1 MKADNLVQEPD
12 RSPASKAAGTIGGQE
27 LSVESDDLGLAL
39 RMDHVRKR
47 FPGTIAVDD
56 VTFEVYAGEVHAL
69 VGENGAGKS
78 TLMKMLAGSYDDY
91 EGRIFI
97 NSKEVALH
105 SPTIAKKYGIG
116 MIYQELSLARP
127 ISIAENLLAGRLP
140 RKGLFLDR
148 KAMRRQASSLL
159 GRVGLDLD
167 PSLPIE
173 DISQHEAQLV
183 EIAKV
188 LGNNPCILV
197 MDEPTSALSRE
208 EVERLFSIIDTLRK
222 RGIAIVYI
230 SHHLPEIFRIADRVT
245 VMRDGKKIAT
255 KAIAE
260 VSHEEIVQMMV
271 GRSVKEFYRRKEK
284 QIGAPR
290 FKVSGLSRFGFFHD
304 VSFEARKGE
313 ILGICGLSGA
323 GRTELAR
330 VLVGLDRAETG
341 RIELDGAL
349 VKGGS
354 MASYVEQGIAYLTE
368 DRKTEGLALRLPV
381 ENNVL
386 AAIVDR
392 LSKAS
397 IYSRTKGKPTVERL
411 VGELNIY
418 PPDPSRTV
426 GNLSGGNQQKV
437 LLAKWLA
444 SDPKVLILDEPT
456 RGVDIKAK
464 MTIHASIEKLARDGC
479 TVLLISSDLPELVGL
494 SDRVMI
500 MRKGHF
506 IREMQY
512 GECSEESLL
521 LAANGETAQETA
533 GGPGKEKVV

>member
-1 MKADNLVQEPD
+1 VID
-12 RSPASKAAGTIGGQE
+12 SGTGC
-27 LSVESDDLGLAL
+27 AL
-39 RMDHVRKR
+39 EMRHVSKR

-56 VTFEVYAGEVHAL
+56 VSFEVRAGEVHAL

-78 TLMKMLAGSYDDY
+78 TLMKMLAGSFDDY
-91 EGRIFI
+91 TGEIAINGRP
-97 NSKEVALH
+97 VLLH
-105 SPTIAKKYGIG
+105 SPTLAKRNGIG

-127 ISIAENLLAGRLP
+127 ISIGENLLAGRLP
-140 RKGLFLDR
+140 RRGPFLDKPR
-148 KAMRRQASSLL
+148 VLAQARELL
-159 GRVGLDLD
+159 ASVGLDLD

-188 LGNNPCILV
+188 LGSSPSILV

-208 EVERLFSIIDTLRK
+208 EVERLFQIIGEMK
-222 RGIAIVYI
+222 NRGIAIVYI

-255 KAIAE
+255 KPVADVTREE
-260 VSHEEIVQMMV
+260 VVQMMV
-271 GRSVKEFYRRKEK
+271 GRSVKEFYRRGERS
-284 QIGAPR
+284 IGDVR
-290 FKVSGLSRFGFFHD
+290 LRVKGLSRFGFFHG
-304 VSFEARKGE
+304 VSFEARRGE

-330 VLVGLDRAETG
+330 VLTGLDRADEG
-341 RIELDGAL
+341 AIELDGAT
-349 VKGGS
+349 VKGSS
-354 MASYVEQGIAYLTE
+354 MADYVEQGISYLTE
-368 DRKTEGLALRLPV
+368 DRKTEGLAVRLPV
-381 ENNVL
+381 DDNVL
-386 AAIVDR
+386 SAIIDR
-392 LSKAS
+392 LSSAGV
-397 IYSRTKGKPTVERL
+397 YAKPRGRHAVEKL
-411 VGELNIY
+411 VGELSIY

-444 SDPKVLILDEPT
+444 TEPKVLILDEPT
-456 RGVDIKAK
+456 RGVDIGAK
-464 MTIHASIEKLARDGC
+464 MTIHASIEKLAREGC
-479 TVLLISSDLPELVGL
+479 SVLLISSDLPELVGL

-512 GECSEESLL
+512 SECSEESLL
-521 LAANGETAQETA
+521 LAANGDTDHGAAT
-533 GGPGKEKVV
+533 

>member
-1 MKADNLVQEPD
+1 VND
-12 RSPASKAAGTIGGQE
+12 SASGC
-27 LSVESDDLGLAL
+27 AL
-39 RMDHVRKR
+39 EMRHVSKR

-56 VTFEVYAGEVHAL
+56 VSFEVRAGEVHAL

-78 TLMKMLAGSYDDY
+78 TLMKMLAGSFDDY
-91 EGRIFI
+91 TGDIVI
-97 NSKEVALH
+97 GGTVALLH
-105 SPTIAKKYGIG
+105 SPTLAKRHGVG

-127 ISIAENLLAGRLP
+127 ISITENLLAGRLP
-140 RKGLFLDR
+140 RRGPFLD
-148 KAMRRQASSLL
+148 KRRARAQARELL
-159 GRVGLDLD
+159 ASVCLDLD
-167 PSLPIE
+167 PRLPIE

-188 LGNNPCILV
+188 LGNNPSILV

-208 EVERLFSIIDTLRK
+208 EVDRLFAMIGDLKR

-255 KAIAE
+255 RPIGE
-260 VSHEEIVQMMV
+260 VSREEIVQMMV
-271 GRSVKEFYRRKEK
+271 GRSVREFYKREEHS
-284 QIGAPR
+284 IGEAR
-290 FKVSGLSRFGFFHD
+290 LRVRGLSRFGFFHD
-304 VSFEARKGE
+304 VSLEARRGE

-323 GRTELAR
+323 GRTELAK
-330 VLVGLDRAETG
+330 VLAGLDRADEG
-341 RIELDGAL
+341 AIELDGRP
-349 VKGGS
+349 VRGSS
-354 MASYVEQGIAYLTE
+354 MADALEIGISYLTE
-368 DRKTEGLALRLPV
+368 DRKIEGLAVRLPMDD
-381 ENNVL
+381 NVL
-386 AAIVDR
+386 SAIIGR
-392 LSKAS
+392 LSRAGVFSKA
-397 IYSRTKGKPTVERL
+397 RGKPRVDSL
-411 VGELNIY
+411 IGELSIY

-444 SDPKVLILDEPT
+444 TEPKVLILDEPT
-456 RGVDIKAK
+456 RGVDIGAK

-494 SDRVMI
+494 CDRVMI

-512 GECSEESLL
+512 GECTEESLL
-521 LAANGETAQETA
+521 LAANGDA
-533 GGPGKEKVV
+533 GPVAACAEAEGPSHE